1 MSQTS
6 STRLNAVSQFPLG
19 RIVATPG
26 VLQLFNSQTNVL
38 TGLLAR
44 HQSGDWGQLSNED
57 WQANEEAIEHGWRIM
72 SVYRVAD
79 IKVWVITEADRSV
92 TTLLLPE
99 EY

>member
-1 MSQTS
+1 MAQTH
-6 STRLNAVSQFPLG
+6 TRLQAISQFPLG
-19 RIVATPG
+19 RIVATAG
-26 VLQLFNSQTNVL
+26 VLQLFNSQANVL

-57 WQANEEAIEHGWRIM
+57 WEANDQAIAEGWRIL
-72 SVYRVAD
+72 SVYRVAG
-79 IKVWVITEADRSV
+79 IKVWIITEADRST